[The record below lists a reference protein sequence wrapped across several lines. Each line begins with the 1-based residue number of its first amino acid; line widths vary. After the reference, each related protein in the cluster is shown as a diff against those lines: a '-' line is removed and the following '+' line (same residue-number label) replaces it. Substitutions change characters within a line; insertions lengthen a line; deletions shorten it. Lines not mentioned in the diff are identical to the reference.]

1 MSADTKRII
10 LARRARFVALAVA
23 SMSTGCPGPGAPQPC
38 LSQPAPQAD
47 GGGEPGPAPPHS
59 PEVPK

>member
-1 MSADTKRII
+1 MSDDAKKMI

-23 SMSTGCPGPGAPQPC
+23 SMTTGCPGPGAPQPC
-38 LSQPAPQAD
+38 LSQPAPQVD
-47 GGGEPGPAPPHS
+47 GGGEPGPSVPRP